1 MIHPHSP
8 TIDPAK
14 LAKLAHTA
22 VHVGV
27 ELKPGQEL
35 IIAAPLEA
43 APLVRLVTAE
53 AYKAGASLVT
63 TFYADEEAALLRFQH
78 GQDASFDA
86 AAGWLYNGMAEAYK
100 AGAAR
105 LSIVGDNPFLL
116 NGQDPA
122 RVMRAGKARSIAAKP
137 AMEYI
142 TSLAIPWSIVAYPT
156 RAWAKTMFPSDE
168 EASAVHKLAE
178 AIFATS
184 RVNGSDPA
192 ADWKTHSA
200 NLATRRDWLNARNF
214 HALRF
219 MGPDTDLTVGLAD
232 GHKWQGGASTTRLG
246 GTCNANIPTEEVFT
260 TPHSHRVDGHV
271 RSTKPLSCNGTLIED
286 IRVTF
291 QNGKIVHASAAKG
304 EAVFKKLIETDE
316 GAARLGEV
324 ALVPHSSPISQSG
337 LVFYETLFDE
347 NAACHIALGQCYT
360 ECFTEADI
368 TEDAATQR
376 GGNQS
381 LIHVDW
387 MIGSGQVNIDGLHAD
402 GTTVPVMRNG
412 EWAF

>member
-1 MIHPHSP
+1 MTHATPL
-8 TIDPAK
+8 IDPAK

-27 ELKPGQEL
+27 GLKAGQEL
-35 IIAAPLEA
+35 IIAAPLES
-43 APLVRLVTAE
+43 APLVRLITAE
-53 AYKAGASLVT
+53 AYKAGASIVT
-63 TFYADEEAALLRFQH
+63 TFYADAEATLLRFQH
-78 GQDASFDA
+78 GHESSFDA
-86 AAGWLYNGMAEAYK
+86 TTGWLFNGMAEAYK
-100 AGAAR
+100 SGAAR

-116 NGQDPA
+116 NGQDA
-122 RVMRAGKARSIAAKP
+122 TRVMRANKARSIAAKP

-156 RAWAKTMFPSDE
+156 KAWAKAMFPTDDE
-168 EASAVHKLAE
+168 ATAVHKLAE

-184 RVNGSDPA
+184 RVNGDNPA
-192 ADWKTHSA
+192 ADWAAHSA
-200 NLATRRDWLNARNF
+200 NLATRRDWLNTKNF
-214 HALRF
+214 SALHF
-219 MGPDTDLTVGLAD
+219 TGPDTDLTVGLAD
-232 GHKWQGGASTTRLG
+232 NHKWQGGASVTRQG

-260 TPHSHRVDGHV
+260 TPHAHRVNGHV

-291 QNGKIVHASAAKG
+291 VDGRITQASAAKG
-304 EAVFKKLIETDE
+304 EDVFQKLIATDA

-360 ECFTEADI
+360 ECFTVPDLSEDEA
-368 TEDAATQR
+368 AKR

-387 MIGSGQVNIDGLHAD
+387 MIGSAHINIDGLHAD
-402 GTTVPVMRNG
+402 GTAEPVMRNG
-412 EWAF
+412 EWAV

>member
-1 MIHPHSP
+1 MTHL
-8 TIDPAK
+8 IDPAK

-35 IIAAPLEA
+35 VISAPLES
-43 APLVRLVTAE
+43 APLVRLITAE
-53 AYKAGASLVT
+53 AYKAGASIVT
-63 TFYADEEAALLRFQH
+63 TFYGDEEAALLRFQH
-78 GQDASFDA
+78 GHDASFDA
-86 AAGWLYNGMAEAYK
+86 AANWLYNGMAEAYK
-100 AGAAR
+100 SGAAR

-116 NGQDPA
+116 NGQDA
-122 RVMRAGKARSIAAKP
+122 SRVMRLNKARSIAAKP

-142 TSLAIPWSIVAYPT
+142 TNLAIPWSIVAYPT
-156 RAWAKTMFPSDE
+156 KSWAKTMFPKDDE
-168 EASAVHKLAE
+168 ATAVHKLAE

-184 RVNGSDPA
+184 RVTGEDPV
-192 ADWKTHSA
+192 ADWKAHSA
-200 NLATRRDWLNARNF
+200 NLATRRDWLNGKNF

-219 MGPDTDLTVGLAD
+219 TGPDTDLTVGLAD
-232 GHKWQGGASTTRLG
+232 DHKWQGGASTTRQG
-246 GTCNANIPTEEVFT
+246 GSCNANIPTEEVFT
-260 TPHSHRVDGHV
+260 TPHCHRVEGHV

-291 QNGKIVHASAAKG
+291 KDGKITQASAAKG
-304 EAVFKKLIETDE
+304 EEVLKKLLATDE
-316 GAARLGEV
+316 GASRLGEI

-347 NAACHIALGQCYT
+347 NAASHMAVGQCYT
-360 ECFTEADI
+360 ECFSVPDLSEA
-368 TEDAATQR
+368 EAAKR

-381 LIHVDW
+381 LVHVDW
-387 MIGSGQVNIDGLHAD
+387 MIGSAQVNVDGLHAD
-402 GTTVPVMRNG
+402 GTAEPVMRKG